1 MGSIWYL
8 EEMLFS
14 LLLPNGDTNQM
25 LVPHPE
31 HYLWCGSFC
40 GLLGNDD
47 LGLTVPLKVANLC
60 FSS

>member
-1 MGSIWYL
+1 MIDLVFGGNAVL
-8 EEMLFS
+8 

-40 GLLGNDD
+40 GLLRNDD
-47 LGLTVPLKVANLC
+47 LGLTDPL
-60 FSS
+60 